1 MANSLKENNAK
12 NVITSFNSLSRS
24 TTWSSSQFTEAYTQ
38 THKHKDTHTD
48 THFSHCPNKRWFL
61 LIGQVEYTQSNCVCQ
76 HMASS
81 ECTACGFTISVL
93 CTQAHQLS
101 QGACLC
107 ETTEKPYTLATETDT
122 SGKHEHLGRGAM
134 CAWRRHSSLTQLKRG
149 WCGLIEAHGNILNEQ
164 QSNLRAIHTAT
175 IQDDAEDVLALW
187 CTGWYGID
195 STPFPTPSDPP
206 ILTPGMVTNIAV
218 NMGTMFT
225 WQVGAV
231 VRGWGRGWSP
241 KVQVSHSV
249 FTTSHTGDLVLHAHR
264 RPGVTRTQEAWC

>member
-1 MANSLKENNAK
+1 M
-12 NVITSFNSLSRS
+12 TSFNSVSRS
-24 TTWSSSQFTEAYTQ
+24 TTWSSSQFTEAHTQ
-38 THKHKDTHTD
+38 THRHKDTHTD

-122 SGKHEHLGRGAM
+122 SGKHEHLEWGAM
-134 CAWRRHSSLTQLKRG
+134 CAWRRHSSATQLKRG

-164 QSNLRAIHTAT
+164 QSNVRAIIYIAT
-175 IQDDAEDVLALW
+175 II
-187 CTGWYGID
+187 YIH
-195 STPFPTPSDPP
+195 
-206 ILTPGMVTNIAV
+206 I
-218 NMGTMFT
+218 
-225 WQVGAV
+225 
-231 VRGWGRGWSP
+231 
-241 KVQVSHSV
+241 HSNNYI
-249 FTTSHTGDLVLHAHR
+249 HTY
-264 RPGVTRTQEAWC
+264 T